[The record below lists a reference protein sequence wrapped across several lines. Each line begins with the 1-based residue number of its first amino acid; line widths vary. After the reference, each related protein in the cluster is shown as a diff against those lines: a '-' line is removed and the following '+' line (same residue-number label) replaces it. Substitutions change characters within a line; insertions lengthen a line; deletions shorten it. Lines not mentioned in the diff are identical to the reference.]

1 MKTLIITP
9 KDKKDFTF
17 LSELLKK
24 PGFDTLVIYDKDKE
38 GIGLLK
44 AMLEEKK
51 GEYVTEQEV
60 MKSLGKN

>member
-9 KDKKDFTF
+9 KDEKDFSF

-24 PGFDTLVIYDKDKE
+24 LGFETHVVYDEDKE
-38 GIGLLK
+38 DMGLLK

-51 GEYVTEQEV
+51 DEYVTEQEV
-60 MKSLGKN
+60 MKSLILK